1 VEGLQRRFLG
11 CLTALA
17 VLSAVAQ
24 GLSGMTELALYLTP
38 LFVIAALLLCGRYVA
53 EDSIVRRWRAA
64 IPRRRRRT
72 SGRWHAIVEIPLA
85 SQLERSSRVSRGPP
99 GPAFA

>member
-1 VEGLQRRFLG
+1 VEGVQRRFLG

-17 VLSAVAQ
+17 VLSAIAQ
-24 GLSGMTELALYLTP
+24 GVSGMSELVLYLTP
-38 LFVIAALLLCGRYVA
+38 LFLIAALLLCGRYVA

-64 IPRRRRRT
+64 IPCRRRRT
-72 SGRWHAIVEIPLA
+72 SDRWHAVVEIPLA

-99 GPAFA
+99 APVLA